1 MATRAGSRASAARRD
16 IPAWVKGVVAG
27 LVIVA
32 LGAVSLSAAWIMG
45 GRAFRSALDEEL
57 TTIAAIA
64 AKRIDAAAHARL
76 TEPDQMNGPE
86 YALVVAPLREL
97 RTVTPSLKYLYT
109 VRNSPEGPRFV
120 VDAADPGDH
129 DGDGVDD
136 QSHLNELYED
146 PDPAMLTALATGEA
160 TVSAAPYTDKWGT
173 FVSAFAPIRVA
184 DGSIE
189 CFVGVDMSATSFQ
202 ARTATMTNAVILGG
216 SLLLLG
222 AGGVTV
228 AVTALEARRRAAI
241 VALADRERTV
251 RVLAENATDL
261 IELLTVTGKPVYISP
276 SVYKTLGY
284 SEAELARVSW
294 RSWIS
299 SEFHDQLEHAFTA
312 VARGETVTT
321 RCRVLPKDGRVLW
334 VECTVSPVTPDRA
347 GGAIEHV
354 IWSGRDITGR
364 IEADQL
370 MRDSE
375 ARFRVLADAVP
386 VLVWLTGKDKRAVD
400 FNKRWLDYTGR
411 TLGEEL
417 GDGWTA
423 GVHPEDMAACLLEYE
438 QAFDAR
444 REFEIEYR
452 LRRHDGEY
460 RWMVS
465 KGLPRFDKGVFV
477 GYVGGCMDVTER
489 KQAERLQTEALVLAT
504 KLAAVADVYEA
515 ARIVNDA
522 VGHVTGLD
530 RTAVLLHDEKGVCRF
545 ASWRGLSAKYRA
557 AVEGHCP
564 WAAGSR
570 EAQPIVVNDAA
581 SEESMAGFLDMF
593 RREEIGSIAFVPI
606 ITDQGVQGKLM
617 LYGRSPGE
625 MTQAHIAAARSM
637 TLSLGMAIGRLKA
650 AATLARSE
658 ARMRSLVEGS
668 DIIIWE
674 FDTRENRFTYVSP
687 QAARWGYPLAEWLE
701 PGFWQRTLHPEDR
714 DAAMDFC
721 KQKMLAGKSHRFEYR
736 AIKADGTF
744 VWIEDLAGV
753 ETDAQGRPEPIMRG
767 VMLDITHRKD
777 SERAIA
783 KSEHLI
789 RMVIDT
795 ALDAVITMDGKGNVT
810 EWNSQAEKTFGWSRA
825 EAVGRSLGGLI
836 IPPSLRERHEK
847 GLAAFLRTGEARVLG
862 RRVELPAIRR
872 DGGTITVEMA
882 VTAVRDGPEVYF
894 NAFLRDITEKKQAES
909 SLAEARLKAEAANRA
924 KSDFLANMS
933 HEIRTPMTA
942 IMGYTEL
949 LSEDGDITLAP
960 ERRLESI
967 ATIKRNGEHLLALIN
982 DILDVSKI
990 EAGKMTVES
999 LPTDPAQVV
1008 ADVMTLMRVRSDAKG
1023 IDLRHE
1029 FTTPVPRSFACD
1041 PLRLRQIL
1049 VNLVGNA
1056 IKFTEIGGVTLRV
1069 SCEREPGGPARM
1081 RFEVADSGIGMTPE
1095 QTGRLFRPFTQADE
1109 TTTRKF
1115 GGTGLGLTIA
1125 KRLAELLGGD
1135 ITVTSEYGKGS
1146 NFTAIIAAGNI
1157 NDSALWTP
1165 DTRAAAPQRAPAETP
1180 STSEAEHAS
1189 LQDLRILLAEDGV
1202 DNQRLIGFHLRKA
1215 GAKLTIVDNGRRA
1228 VEAMTIAGDLASPV
1242 RHPPLF
1248 DLILMDM
1255 QMPELDGYEA
1265 TRLLRSHG
1273 CAVPIIALTAHAM
1286 SGDREKCIAAG
1297 CTDYETKPIDKA
1309 TLLAACQRAMRG
1321 HSRRAA

>member
-1 MATRAGSRASAARRD
+1 M
-16 IPAWVKGVVAG
+16 AG

-32 LGAVSLSAAWIMG
+32 LGAVSLSAAWVMG

-57 TTIAAIA
+57 TTVAAIA
-64 AKRIDAAAHARL
+64 AQRIDAAAHSHL
-76 TEPDQMNGPE
+76 TDVAQMNGPE
-86 YALVVAPLREL
+86 YARVVAPLREL
-97 RTVTPSLKYLYT
+97 ITATRSLKYLYT

-160 TVSAAPYTDKWGT
+160 TVSAQPYTDKWGT
-173 FVSAFAPIRVA
+173 FVSAFAPVRAA

-189 CFVGVDMSATSFQ
+189 CFVGVDMSAASFQ
-202 ARTATMTNAVILGG
+202 SRTATMTNAVILGG

-222 AGGVTV
+222 ACGVTV
-228 AVTALEARRRAAI
+228 AVTALEMRRRAAI
-241 VALADRERTV
+241 VALAERERTV

-261 IELLTVTGKPVYISP
+261 IELLTVTGTPEYISP
-276 SVYKTLGY
+276 SVHRALGY
-284 SEAELARVSW
+284 GESELASLSW

-299 SEFHDQLEHAFTA
+299 PEFHAPLEEAFAA
-312 VARGETVTT
+312 VVRGETVTT
-321 RCRVLPKDGRVLW
+321 RCRVLPKDGRLLW
-334 VECTVSPVTPDRA
+334 VECTASPVAPDRP
-347 GGAIEHV
+347 GGPIEHV
-354 IWSGRDITGR
+354 IWSGRDITSR
-364 IEADQL
+364 IESEQL

-386 VLVWLTGKDKRAVD
+386 VLVWLSGRDKRAVD

-411 TLGEEL
+411 TLEDEL
-417 GDGWTA
+417 GDGWTT
-423 GVHPEDMAACLLEYE
+423 GVHPEDLAVCLSAYE
-438 QAFDAR
+438 QAFDAQ

-465 KGLPRFDKGVFV
+465 KGLPRYDNGEFV

-489 KQAERLQTEALVLAT
+489 KEAKRLQAEALALAT
-504 KLAAVADVYEA
+504 KLAAAAEVYEA
-515 ARIVNDA
+515 ARTVNDA
-522 VGHVTGLD
+522 VGQATGLT

-545 ASWRGLSAKYRA
+545 ASWRGISAEYRA
-557 AVEGHCP
+557 SVEGHCP
-564 WAAGSR
+564 WAAG
-570 EAQPIVVNDAA
+570 AKVAHPIVMNDTAA
-581 SEESMAGFLDMF
+581 EESMEGFRDLF
-593 RREEIGSIAFVPI
+593 RSEGIGSLAFIPI
-606 ITDQGVQGKLM
+606 ITDRGVQGKLM
-617 LYGRSPGE
+617 LYGETAGE
-625 MTQAHIAAARSM
+625 MIQTHIAAAQSM

-687 QAARWGYPLAEWLE
+687 QAARWGYPLADWLT

-714 DAAMDFC
+714 DAAIEFC
-721 KQKMLAGKSHRFEYR
+721 KQEMLGGKSHRFEYR
-736 AIKADGTF
+736 AMKADGTF

-753 ETDAQGRPEPIMRG
+753 ETDVQGRPEPIMRG
-767 VMLDITHRKD
+767 VMLDITQRKD

-795 ALDAVITMDGKGNVT
+795 ALDAVITMDGKGKVT
-810 EWNSQAEKTFGWSRA
+810 EWNAQAEKTFGWSRA

-836 IPPSLRERHEK
+836 IPPDLRERHEK
-847 GLAAFLRTGEARVLG
+847 GLAAFLQTGEARVLG
-862 RRVELPAIRR
+862 RRVELPAIRK

-882 VTAVRDGPEVYF
+882 VTAVRDGGEVYF
-894 NAFLRDITEKKQAES
+894 NAFLRDITEKKQAEA

-960 ERRLESI
+960 DRRLESI
-967 ATIKRNGEHLLALIN
+967 ATIKRNGEHLLSLIN

-999 LPTDPAQVV
+999 LPTDPAQLVT
-1008 ADVMTLMRVRSDAKG
+1008 DVMSLMRVRSEAKG
-1023 IDLRHE
+1023 LYLRHE
-1029 FTTPVPRSFACD
+1029 FTTAVPRSFACD

-1049 VNLVGNA
+1049 VNLIGNA
-1056 IKFTEIGGVTLRV
+1056 VKFTETGGVTLRV
-1069 SCEREPGGPARM
+1069 ACEREPSGSARM
-1081 RFEVADSGIGMTPE
+1081 RFEVTDSGIGMTPD
-1095 QTGRLFRPFTQADE
+1095 QASRLFRPFAQADE
-1109 TTTRKF
+1109 TMTRKF

-1135 ITVTSEYGKGS
+1135 ITITSEHGKGS
-1146 NFTAIIAAGNI
+1146 TFTAIIAAGNI
-1157 NDSALWTP
+1157 EDSSLWEP
-1165 DTRAAAPQRAPAETP
+1165 DTQTNVSQSAAVEAPEPRGAERGP
-1180 STSEAEHAS
+1180 
-1189 LQDLRILLAEDGV
+1189 LQGLRVLLAEDGV

-1215 GAKLTIVDNGRRA
+1215 GANLTIVDNGRRA
-1228 VEAMTIAGDLASPV
+1228 VESMTIAGDLHSPV
-1242 RHPPLF
+1242 RQPPPF
-1248 DLILMDM
+1248 DLVLMDM
-1255 QMPELDGYEA
+1255 QMPEVDGYEA

-1309 TLLAACQRAMRG
+1309 TLIAVCQRATRDCP
-1321 HSRRAA
+1321 RRAA